1 MSKSNKLQVEAIKNG
16 TVIDHI
22 PANAGFKILKLF
34 ALDSTEHRVT
44 IGLNLPSSAQ
54 NTKDIIKIENV
65 FVTKKQADQIALYA
79 PQATVNT
86 IIDYEVTDKYALKL
100 PEEIFGMFKCANTN
114 CITNYEPTTTTHF
127 KVLPTKQGKVQ
138 LKCHYC
144 EKVFNQEIMK
154 EV

>member
-16 TVIDHI
+16 TVIDHV

-34 ALDSTEHRVT
+34 SLDSSQSRVT

-54 NTKDIIKIENV
+54 GLKDIIKISDV
-65 FVTKKQADQIALYA
+65 FVTKEQADQIALYA

-86 IIDYEVTDKYALKL
+86 IRDYQVTEKYSLKL
-100 PEEIFGMFKCANTN
+100 PEEVKGTFMCANSN
-114 CITNYEPTTTTHF
+114 CITRYEPAETRF
-127 KVLPTKQGKVQ
+127 RVLTSAENKVQ

-144 EKVFNQEIMK
+144 EKVFDQGVMK